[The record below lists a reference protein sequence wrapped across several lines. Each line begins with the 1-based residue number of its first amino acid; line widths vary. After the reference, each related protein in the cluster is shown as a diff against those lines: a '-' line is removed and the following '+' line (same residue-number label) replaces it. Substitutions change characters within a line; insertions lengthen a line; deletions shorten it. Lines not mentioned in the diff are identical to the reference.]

1 MLAYDLALQNFA
13 IAEHLLQ
20 LHQLFRDLRSYEPK
34 KALTLAVCEE
44 MSVPASTALH
54 HAKNE
59 HLACSVKAAVPLP
72 SCLLANDGLNFL
84 LRQSVL
90 VSCTAL
96 ESYFWDVLRENALTV
111 IRAKGRKADSTL
123 KEITLTLDD
132 YLSLEGYGDPDE
144 RLSQI
149 ILKRFERGTLYDL
162 SKIDEIA
169 GILTIKDFWGPMS
182 TQIGL
187 SQSELK
193 GRLGSLIQRRN
204 DITHRADRPDKKTPP
219 DDIDSHGLRAMSHA
233 WATTHVM
240 TAKSVVTASADIFK
254 KALGQLQLILAA
266 REEQKLASKTIRSTS
281 DLDIDIRNKAVESAP
296 APAPKST

>member
-1 MLAYDLALQNFA
+1 MLAHDLAIQNFA

-20 LHQLFRDLRSYEPK
+20 LHQLFRGLRPYEPG

-44 MSVPASTALH
+44 MSTATSTALH
-54 HAKNE
+54 HAKND
-59 HLACSVKAAVPLP
+59 HLVCSVRGSIPLP
-72 SCLLANDGLNFL
+72 SCLVVSDGLDFL
-84 LRQSVL
+84 LRQAVL

-162 SKIDEIA
+162 AKIDEIA
-169 GILTIKDFWGPMS
+169 GILTVKDFWGS
-182 TQIGL
+182 VSAQTGL
-187 SQSELK
+187 SPSELK
-193 GRLGSLIQRRN
+193 SRLSSLVLRRN
-204 DITHRADRPDKKTPP
+204 EITHRADRPKPGTST
-219 DDIDSHGLRAMSHA
+219 DDIDTHGLRSMSHA
-233 WATTHVM
+233 WATNHVM
-240 TAKSVVTASADIFK
+240 TAKSMVEASAEVFR
-254 KALGQLQLILAA
+254 KAIAQLHAILAQK
-266 REEQKLASKTIRSTS
+266 EEQRLAQST
-281 DLDIDIRNKAVESAP
+281 LRNSGD
-296 APAPKST
+296 SSR

>member
-1 MLAYDLALQNFA
+1 MLAYDLAIQNFA

-20 LHQLFRDLRSYEPK
+20 IHQLFRDLHSYEPK
-34 KALTLAVCEE
+34 HALALAVCEE
-44 MSVPASTALH
+44 LATPVSTALQ

-59 HLACSVKAAVPLP
+59 HLACSIKATIPLP

-111 IRAKGRKADSTL
+111 IRTKGRKADSSL

-162 SKIDEIA
+162 AKIDEIA
-169 GILTIKDFWGPMS
+169 AILTVKDIWGSMS
-182 TQIGL
+182 SQTGL
-187 SQSELK
+187 PPSELK
-193 GRLGSLIQRRN
+193 NRLSSLIQRRN
-204 DITHRADRPDKKTPP
+204 EIIHRADRPGDRTPP
-219 DDIDSHGLRAMSHA
+219 EEIDSHGLRAMTHA

-240 TAKSVVTASADIFK
+240 TAKSVVTASSEIFK
-254 KALGQLQLILAA
+254 EAIAQLELILAQK
-266 REEQKLASKTIRSTS
+266 EEQRIAQRTLRKEEETLK
-281 DLDIDIRNKAVESAP
+281 
-296 APAPKST
+296 